1 MTGST
6 RASAGSFF
14 LVLLFVA
21 LTGVADLASAATG
34 AGATVAFSG
43 DDNNNVAALLTTPAS
58 ASPVELN
65 GFMQCLLG
73 CFTQVFGCSF
83 GCMGKKGAD
92 LPLCIISCDQK
103 SVVCMIRCGL
113 SPSPPSPPKPS
124 PPGPKPPSPKP
135 PSPKPP
141 KPPTPKPPTPKPP
154 TPKPSP
160 PTPAPPGPPYPDPPT
175 PAPPGPPYTPP
186 YAVTGRKTAAS
197 AKYACRHVLSLD
209 QSIVPVN
216 IYTIK

>member
-14 LVLLFVA
+14 LVLLFFA
-21 LTGVADLASAATG
+21 LAGVADLASAT
-34 AGATVAFSG
+34 AGATATVAAFRG
-43 DDNNNVAALLTTPAS
+43 DDNSNHNAAALLTTPSS
-58 ASPVELN
+58 ASPAELN

-83 GCMGKKGAD
+83 GCMGKQGAD

-103 SVVCMIRCGL
+103 SIVCMIRCGL
-113 SPSPPSPPKPS
+113 SPSPSPPKPS
-124 PPGPKPPSPKP
+124 PPGPKP

-154 TPKPSP
+154 TPKPPTPKPPTPAP
-160 PTPAPPGPPYPDPPT
+160 PTPAPPGPPY
-175 PAPPGPPYTPP
+175 PGPPYTPP
-186 YAVTGRKTAAS
+186 YAVTGRKAATS
-197 AKYACRHVLSLD
+197 A
-209 QSIVPVN
+209 
-216 IYTIK
+216 

>member
-1 MTGST
+1 MVATAMTGST

-14 LVLLFVA
+14 FVLLFVA
-21 LTGVADLASAATG
+21 LAGAGVADLASAATG

-58 ASPVELN
+58 ASPAELN

-113 SPSPPSPPKPS
+113 SPSPSPSPPKPS

-154 TPKPSP
+154 KPSP
-160 PTPAPPGPPYPDPPT
+160 PTPAPPGPPYPGPPTPTPPGPPYPDPPT

-197 AKYACRHVLSLD
+197 A
-209 QSIVPVN
+209 
-216 IYTIK
+216 